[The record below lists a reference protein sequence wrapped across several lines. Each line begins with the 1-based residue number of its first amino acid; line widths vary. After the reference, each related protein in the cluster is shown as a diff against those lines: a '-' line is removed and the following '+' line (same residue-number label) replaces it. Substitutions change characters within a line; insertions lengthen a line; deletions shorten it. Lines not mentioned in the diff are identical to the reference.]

1 MPHGKRYTKRAA
13 LVDVKKSYGLTDAVE
28 LVRKTSPARFDAS
41 VEIHLHLGV
50 NPEKGDQ
57 QVRGTVRLPHGT
69 GKTKR
74 VAAFVP
80 SDREAEAREAG
91 ADLVGGKDLIAEIRT
106 SEALKFDVAVAT
118 PDMMKELATIAKLL
132 GPRGL
137 MPSPKNGTVTTKVAE
152 TVKDLKGG
160 LIAFKNDDTA
170 NIHQVIGR
178 VSWDAPRLL
187 ENLTVFLEAIRR
199 VKPSTSKGTYMK
211 AATLTSTMGPAVRLQ
226 M

>member
-13 LVDVKKSYGLTDAVE
+13 LVDAKKAYGLTEAIE
-28 LVRKTSPARFDAS
+28 LVRSTSPARFDAS
-41 VEIHLHLGV
+41 VEVHLHLGV

-80 SDREAEAREAG
+80 PDREAEAKGAG
-91 ADLVGGKDLIAEIRT
+91 ADLVGGKELIAEIKA
-106 SEALKFDVAVAT
+106 SEALDFDVALAT
-118 PDMMKELATIAKLL
+118 PDMMKELAAIAKIL

-137 MPSPKNGTVTTKVAE
+137 MPSPKNGTVTTAVAQ

-160 LIAFKNDDTA
+160 MVAFKNDDTA
-170 NIHQVIGR
+170 NVHQAVGR
-178 VSWDAPRLL
+178 VSWDAARLR
-187 ENLTVFLEAIRR
+187 ENLDAFLEAIRR
-199 VKPSTSKGTYMK
+199 TKPPTSKGIYIRN
-211 AATLTSTMGPAVRLQ
+211 ATLTSTMGPAVKLQ
-226 M
+226 V

>member
-1 MPHGKRYTKRAA
+1 MPHGKRYAKRAA
-13 LVDVKKSYGLTDAVE
+13 LIDPKKSYPPDEAVE
-28 LVRKTSPARFDAS
+28 LVRKTSPTRFDAS
-41 VEIHLHLGV
+41 VEVHLHLGV

-80 SDREAEAREAG
+80 ANREAEAKEAG
-91 ADLVGGKDLIAEIRT
+91 ADLVGGGELIAEIRT
-106 SEALKFDVAVAT
+106 SEAFAFDVAVAT

-160 LIAFKNDDTA
+160 LVAFKNDDTA
-170 NIHQVIGR
+170 NVHQVIGR
-178 VSWDAPRLL
+178 VSWDAARLR
-187 ENLTVFLEAIRR
+187 ENLDAFLEAIRR
-199 VKPSTSKGTYMK
+199 AKPPTSKGTYVQT
-211 AATLTSTMGPAVRLQ
+211 ATLTSTMGPSIRLQ
-226 M
+226 V